1 VENATNKESWI
12 PAFAGMTKVVVK
24 RFVLILTLLA
34 LSACATPPR
43 EETPSV
49 FMPWGALRQDSSQT
63 VLFNDAGLPQN
74 PVMSDHN
81 GDNQIV
87 VLALSGG
94 GSYGPF
100 GAGVL
105 AGWSVLGDRPEP
117 DVVTGVSAGALL
129 STYAFLGPA
138 YDSAALEIYASI
150 TNNQVYERRDLI
162 SLPFSSSMV
171 KQKPL
176 RALMEDMISEDVLSR
191 VAKERKE
198 KGRRLL
204 VASTDLDNG
213 RVVVWDL
220 TSIAASGRADRQK
233 LYVDALMASSAIPGF
248 FQPVMISPEP
258 DDPAARRQL
267 HVDGSASTSVFIPSF
282 VDAKL
287 NKPLKVYAVINS
299 KMMEET
305 GEDVLKVTALD
316 ISAAALKKVLR
327 TVLQRSVYDVFL
339 TTALAGGEFYLLGIP
354 EDVVITTPQ
363 FEFTPDVSKMLYELG
378 FALGQRNAWRD
389 EPPRFDSLTK
399 QITLGEVKALVK
411 R

>member
-1 VENATNKESWI
+1 MTNFRALS
-12 PAFAGMTKVVVK
+12 FA
-24 RFVLILTLLA
+24 LITLA

-63 VLFNDAGLPQN
+63 VLFNDLGLPQS

-105 AGWSVLGDRPEP
+105 AGWSALGSRPEP

-138 YDSAALEIYASI
+138 YDSASLEIYASI

-162 SLPFSSSMV
+162 SVPFSSSMV

-176 RALMEDMISEDVLSR
+176 RALMEDMISEDVLNR

-258 DDPAARRQL
+258 DNPAARRQL

-282 VDAKL
+282 ADAPLK
-287 NKPLKVYAVINS
+287 KPLKVYAVINS

-305 GEDVLKVTALD
+305 GEDVLKVTAFD

-378 FALGQRNAWRD
+378 FALGQRDAWRN

-399 QITLGEVKALVK
+399 QITLNEVKALVK